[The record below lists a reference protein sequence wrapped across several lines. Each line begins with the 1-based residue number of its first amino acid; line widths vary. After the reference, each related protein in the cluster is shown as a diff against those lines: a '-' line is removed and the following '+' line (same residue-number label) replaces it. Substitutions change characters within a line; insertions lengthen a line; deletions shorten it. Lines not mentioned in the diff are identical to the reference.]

1 MGFLFSSS
9 TIFLLSSLFGFSPV
23 ISQDMRKGGA
33 FCNAEGCF
41 VIYFEDKIFLDSWRF
56 CKEKG
61 GNLATIKRKEEA
73 NAIATL
79 FSTLDLQDSHA
90 KVRVWIGLQRQPR
103 QCSSHPL
110 RGFTW
115 TTGDQDTE
123 YTNWQSEDSPSTCLV
138 PRCVAVG
145 YNTQERSDN
154 FLWIDHSC
162 SVPVD
167 GYLCHYA
174 YKGMCSTLWS
184 EHLGNVYYT
193 TPFNLLSTT
202 LTHVPVGSIANIP
215 CPTNGNKN
223 KLVLCILRQNGS
235 VAWSREPPFCSV
247 PSIPHQLCE
256 QDNGGCEHFCRQTGG
271 QIFCD
276 CTDGFHLRYDRLTC
290 EPDVCQ
296 GNHCESECLPLS
308 NGYRC
313 ACPDGY
319 ILATDEYSCLDVDEC
334 LESPCQQICKN
345 LPGTFECQCWGGG
358 GILNEKEVCEDID
371 ECLNDLCD
379 HYVKIF
385 QAPISATVNKD
396 FQLTLMSPGDVMIM
410 TSVRLVGSVSKCV

>member
-1 MGFLFSSS
+1 ACTHKLNQGRVR
-9 TIFLLSSLFGFSPV
+9 I

-79 FSTLDLQDSHA
+79 FSTLELQDSHA

-184 EHLGNVYYT
+184 EHLGN
-193 TPFNLLSTT
+193 
-202 LTHVPVGSIANIP
+202 
-215 CPTNGNKN
+215 
-223 KLVLCILRQNGS
+223 
-235 VAWSREPPFCSV
+235 
-247 PSIPHQLCE
+247 
-256 QDNGGCEHFCRQTGG
+256 DNGGCEHFCRQTGG

-276 CTDGFHLRYDRLTC
+276 CTDGFDLRYDRLTC

-345 LPGTFECQCWGGG
+345 LPGTFECQCWGGF
-358 GILNEKEVCEDID
+358 ILNEKEVCEDID

-379 HYVKIF
+379 HSCKNI
-385 QAPISATVNKD
+385 
-396 FQLTLMSPGDVMIM
+396 PGSYICHCQQGF
-410 TSVRLVGSVSKCV
+410 SVTHSCCYLIIAL